1 MANEF
6 FIDEHTSALTKLVN
20 EVVNDPTTYLGS
32 KYLPSVALPVSRVRT
47 EVIEATGGLTLEHA
61 MGTDPKHIQ
70 SFGSRVQEFAPPAY
84 KEVMHWDEKKILHL
98 RELGQNDPSKRGIRQ
113 YIDKAIDQLNR
124 RLEARIELLRWR
136 AIFDGG
142 FTYMGKTFSYG
153 IPAANRVAPLG
164 ALWSLDG
171 INPNNSAN
179 PIADIRYWVT
189 GGSAKF
195 RKYKI
200 KKLVMSP
207 NTSRWILEN
216 SNTKQYISSIGAQ
229 AAIKEWGIDALMS
242 YLLPGGPV
250 IEVYNSWY
258 QTESLVDNGQGTG
271 GKKIQVSDAIYFI
284 NDGEIFFEATLPDG
298 DIIGEFQQT
307 LHLASGT
314 VDSPG
319 YGKFLVVEENI
330 APGTKGGPQ
339 NPFIDICSGV
349 NGGVNLQRA
358 FDVLTAKVIA

>member
-6 FIDEHTSALTKLVN
+6 FTDEHTSALQKLVR

-47 EVIEATGGLTLEHA
+47 EVVEATGGLTLEHA
-61 MGTDPKHIQ
+61 LGTDPKHIQ
-70 SFGSRVQEFAPPAY
+70 GFGTRVQEFAPAAY
-84 KEVMHWDEKKILHL
+84 KEVMHWDEKKLLHL
-98 RELGQNDPSKRGIRQ
+98 RELGQNDPSKRGVRQ
-113 YIDKAIDQLNR
+113 YIDLAIDQLNR

-136 AIFDGG
+136 SIFDGG

-153 IPAANRVAPLG
+153 IPTANRAAPLG

-171 INPNNSAN
+171 VNPNNSAN

-189 GGSAKF
+189 GGLARF

-200 KKLVMSP
+200 QKMVINP

-229 AAIKEWGIDALMS
+229 AAIKEWGIGALMS
-242 YLLPGGPV
+242 YLLPGGPA

-258 QTESLVDNGQGTG
+258 QTESVDSNG
-271 GKKIQVSDAIYFI
+271 KINVSDAVYFI
-284 NDGEIFFEATLPDG
+284 GDGEIFFECTLPGG

-307 LHLASGT
+307 LHLSSGS

-339 NPFIDICSGV
+339 NPFIDITSGV
-349 NGGVNLQRA
+349 YGGVNLQRS
-358 FDVLTAKVIA
+358 FDVLTAKVVA